1 LVVIRR
7 GDADWRNSTNSMN
20 GVTMNRL
27 KGKVAY
33 ITGAARGQGRSHA
46 IRFAEE
52 GADIIAVDLCADV
65 DTVPYPGATAGD
77 LRHTIECVETIGQRI
92 FARRADVR
100 DVAALRQVAN
110 DGIDELGNIDI
121 VVANAGVVSAA
132 PVLQLDEASWQT
144 VIDINLTGVWK
155 TMKAVV
161 PKLVSAGRGGS
172 VILTSSVL
180 GLIAFPNV
188 AHYVAAKHG
197 VTGLMKSL
205 AIELAPNSIRVNSI
219 HPGTVDTPMIMNEAA
234 LRLFTGGRGNT
245 PEEAAAVMTGV
256 HALPVPWVEP
266 VDVSNAAVYLA
277 SDESRY
283 LTGSS
288 IVIDAGEGMPAKLQ

>member
-1 LVVIRR
+1 
-7 GDADWRNSTNSMN
+7 MH
-20 GVTMNRL
+20 RL
-27 KGKVAY
+27 EGKVAY

-46 IRFAEE
+46 IKMAEE

-65 DTVPYPGATAGD
+65 DTVPYPSATPED
-77 LRHTIECVETIGQRI
+77 LEHTVKCVESIGQRI
-92 FARRADVR
+92 FARSADVR
-100 DVAALRQVAN
+100 DTAALRRVARE
-110 DGIDELGNIDI
+110 GIDELGQIDI

-155 TMKAVV
+155 AIKAVV
-161 PKLVSAGRGGS
+161 PALVEARRGGS

-205 AIELAPNSIRVNSI
+205 AIELAPNNIRVNSI

-234 LRLFTGGRGNT
+234 LRLFTGGRGRT
-245 PEEAAAVMTGV
+245 REAAKTVMTGV
-256 HALPVPWVEP
+256 HALPVPWVDAL
-266 VDVSNAAVYLA
+266 DVSNAVVYLA

-283 LTGSS
+283 LTGST
-288 IVIDAGEGMPAKLQ
+288 IVIDAGEGLPAKVQ